1 MSSGAILIVND
12 NTDIAELFAAAV
24 ETEGFKTAVADNP
37 SLALGK
43 IKDNPDEYSM
53 VLIDRSSQQDPD
65 FPKQVKTINEQIKV
79 LLASGFAFNDDE
91 ISNSGYDRFL
101 QIPIT
106 MSELV
111 STVREV
117 LDSSE
122 NSD

>member
-1 MSSGAILIVND
+1 MIVND

-65 FPKQVKTINEQIKV
+65 FPKQVKTINDQIKV